1 MIVETSEADPRGE
14 DGGQAAG
21 QGQRRRP
28 PRVWQGGAAGAARDG
43 EAPATEGTGRSD
55 RRGGNP
61 SAEGAGRRRR
71 RDVEGKVGKGW
82 RTREVERI

>member
-28 PRVWQGGAAGAARDG
+28 PRVWRGGAAGEARDG
-43 EAPATEGTGRSD
+43 EAPATEGAGPVRSAPRKFLGGRSWAASAA
-55 RRGGNP
+55 RR
-61 SAEGAGRRRR
+61 
-71 RDVEGKVGKGW
+71 
-82 RTREVERI
+82 